1 MTQLA
6 MRILVVGTPNAGTM
20 ATLERL
26 ARHGWGSHFIGR
38 ASEAETLL
46 ETFQV
51 DVVLAQENL
60 PDGSGY
66 QLTEPVRNQSGTLLV
81 AVALS
86 ETSLWLSVV
95 ERGNQSLGTRAIGS
109 ELLGRELE
117 TLLYRPVLKY
127 FPVTDRLRTVA
138 PLEREGLRIVSKRE
152 IPPRRN
158 GSASPRV
165 A

>member
-1 MTQLA
+1 MAQLA

-38 ASEAETLL
+38 ATEAKTLL

-60 PDGSGY
+60 PDGRGY
-66 QLTEPVRNQSGTLLV
+66 DLSEAVTKQSGSLLV

-86 ETSLWLSVV
+86 ETSLWLSVID
-95 ERGNQSLGTRAIGS
+95 RGKESLGTRAIGS
-109 ELLGRELE
+109 EVLGRELE
-117 TLLYRPVLKY
+117 TLLYRPVLEY
-127 FPVTDRLRTVA
+127 VAATNHIRTVPA
-138 PLEREGLRIVSKRE
+138 SEREGIRIVSKRE